1 MQGKCSPR
9 TLNTSAAF
17 IVHCAWGIFI
27 NLNTR
32 FPFCI
37 VVSFCRIPLIY
48 KDFLLDPFQGS
59 SLQVE
64 ILSVCLFGRPSSLLI
79 LFLYSQFLLDPFQ
92 GSSLQ
97 VEILSICLFVHLSVI
112 TSYSFPFLS
121 DSTLMRVTQ
130 PLPRYPMSPSMSP
143 MPPPPHS
150 PVNWSPLPVNW
161 SPNEQDHLADLF

>member
-37 VVSFCRIPLIY
+37 VVSFCPIPLIY
-48 KDFLLDPFQGS
+48 KDFLLDPFQGP

-64 ILSVCLFGRPSSLLI
+64 ILSVCLFVRPSSLLI
-79 LFLYSQFLLDPFQ
+79 LFLIQTL
-92 GSSLQ
+92 SSRNLPQ
-97 VEILSICLFVHLSVI
+97 
-112 TSYSFPFLS
+112 
-121 DSTLMRVTQ
+121 STLVTQ
-130 PLPRYPMSPSMSP
+130 LLPYV
-143 MPPPPHS
+143 PHPCLPCP
-150 PVNWSPLPVNW
+150 PVNWSPFPVNW
-161 SPNEQDHLADLF
+161 SPNEQDHITDLSFQTPPLLNFRAAGEDDKDWTGF